1 MTTKKSKLV
10 RVDIDKKIVAEA
22 SAAAAAKKPG
32 TNDWADIRQPHLVLR
47 QRGGSVKWCVRGF
60 KQMRAIGDPRD
71 GLGRRDYLPIS
82 AARVK
87 ASQVYAELSGAEPTP
102 RTPAPA
108 PKAKIWSWAD
118 LDREYQA
125 MMAAPRWVSRRMK
138 EPSEG
143 TSDDIRLSFA
153 KAPMQALHPKLLTD
167 LDRPAL
173 KVAVAKI
180 KFQRPK
186 EKAVAYFKA
195 AMTWAADKHPDE
207 SGLGTVLP
215 WWEKLKAPD
224 PDKEEGDKI
233 EVRRVALLEA
243 KKAFTVD
250 HLAEVLLR
258 HEAYCDGRTGGEK
271 ISPGIRWG
279 LWWVSHTANRRFSTV
294 KFERSNFMSS
304 DEFGP
309 QGWGRAVWPASM
321 MKARLGFWLPLP
333 PETAHI
339 ASSSIADWR
348 QLVNDEQGASHPDS
362 RWVFASTVRVR
373 DDDDKD
379 RSVYPNSLNRHL
391 QRMRAA
397 GDLKDLP
404 DLWLHLIR
412 SVAANFLDNVK
423 GLPSVASS
431 LMLAHT
437 VPKDSKDEAAPT
449 TREFYLTSQ
458 RMDLKADAMRAWTE
472 ALMTSYSKRGGK
484 YPTPS
489 ETGRARRKFK
499 PIADASH

>member
-1 MTTKKSKLV
+1 
-10 RVDIDKKIVAEA
+10 
-22 SAAAAAKKPG
+22 
-32 TNDWADIRQPHLVLR
+32 
-47 QRGGSVKWCVRGF
+47 
-60 KQMRAIGDPRD
+60 
-71 GLGRRDYLPIS
+71 LPIS
-82 AARVK
+82 VARNKAAT
-87 ASQVYAELSGAEPTP
+87 VYAELAGAEPTP
-102 RTPAPA
+102 RKPAPA
-108 PKAKIWSWAD
+108 PAAKVWTWAE
-118 LDREYQA
+118 LHRQYQA
-125 MMAAPRWVSRRMK
+125 MIAAPRWVNRRLK
-138 EPSEG
+138 APSPG
-143 TSDDIRLSFA
+143 TCDDVRLTFA
-153 KAPMQALHPKLLTD
+153 KAPLQALHSKALTN
-167 LDRPAL
+167 LGRPTLQA
-173 KVAVAKI
+173 ARDQITGHRA
-180 KFQRPK
+180 R
-186 EKAVAYFKA
+186 EKMVAYFKA
-195 AMTWAADKHPDE
+195 AMSWAADKHPDD
-207 SGLGTVLP
+207 SGLADVPP
-215 WWEKLKAPD
+215 WWEKLSAGDPD
-224 PDKEEGDKI
+224 PTEMQAI
-233 EVRRVALLEA
+233 ESRRAALLAA
-243 KKAFTVD
+243 KAAFSID
-250 HLAEVLLR
+250 HLAEVMLR
-258 HEAYCDGRTGGEK
+258 HENYCAGRNGGEK

-294 KFERSNFMSS
+294 KFERGNFMPS

-309 QGWGRAVWPASM
+309 QGWGRAMWPPEV

-333 PETAHI
+333 PETVHI
-339 ASSSIADWR
+339 AASSVADWR

-412 SVAANFLDNVK
+412 SVAANFLDNMK

-489 ETGRARRKFK
+489 ETGRARRKSK